1 MIVRDETPADI
12 PVIGALTAEAFAPM
26 AYSDGTE
33 TAIIERLRAAGALA
47 ISLVAEEGGEVVGH
61 VAFSPVTILG
71 EGEGGDVGQGQRQA
85 WYGLGPIS
93 VRPARQRSG
102 IGSTLVRAGLERL
115 RALDA
120 GGCVLAGDPAYYGR
134 FGFATDPAFTSP
146 GIPHEYFMRVA
157 FSPVY
162 AGGTVTYHPAFFG

>member
-33 TAIIERLRAAGALA
+33 TAIIERLRAAGALT

-71 EGEGGDVGQGQRQA
+71 EGGGDVGQGQR
-85 WYGLGPIS
+85 
-93 VRPARQRSG
+93 
-102 IGSTLVRAGLERL
+102 
-115 RALDA
+115 
-120 GGCVLAGDPAYYGR
+120 
-134 FGFATDPAFTSP
+134 
-146 GIPHEYFMRVA
+146 
-157 FSPVY
+157 
-162 AGGTVTYHPAFFG
+162 